1 VTYIS
6 NIRLLVS
13 ISALLGVLIISSC
26 SFFKPDFIPES
37 PKDLF
42 AEGVKALKEEQHI
55 HARTLFNKTI
65 EDFPDSKERIESL
78 LLLGRS
84 HYSLAEYEEAKIN
97 FQKFIDLYPVNKQA
111 DRAYFFRAMSD
122 YKMIDIAAR
131 DQTAAQEALN
141 GFELLINRFPK
152 SKYIKKAKKN
162 KKKCALRLAENIF
175 EIGKFYYNTGSY
187 QSAIPRLKDLLA
199 QNQNHKFSGEAAFL
213 LAESYYNEQNFI
225 EAVVSYNKLVN
236 KYPRSEFI
244 VQAKKR
250 LKKLSNRGEKMN
262 SSFAPAAGLPR

>member
-1 VTYIS
+1 MTYIS
-6 NIRLLVS
+6 NTRLLVS
-13 ISALLGVLIISSC
+13 VNVILGALVISSC

-55 HARTLFNKTI
+55 HARTLFNQTI

-84 HYSLAEYEEAKIN
+84 HYSLAEYEEAKNN
-97 FQKFIDLYPVNKQA
+97 FQKFIDLYPVNKQV
-111 DRAYFFRAMSD
+111 DRAYFFKAMSD
-122 YKMIDIAAR
+122 YKMIDIATR
-131 DQTAAQEALN
+131 DQTAAQEAIN

-152 SKYIKKAKKN
+152 SKYIEKAKIN
-162 KKKCALRLAENIF
+162 KKKCELRLAENVF

-187 QSAIPRLKDLLA
+187 QSAIPRLKNLLA
-199 QNQNHKFSGEAAFL
+199 QNPNHKFSDEAAFL
-213 LAESYYNEQNFI
+213 LAESYYNEQNFT
-225 EAVVSYNKLVN
+225 EAVVSYKNLLK
-236 KYPRSEFI
+236 KYPRSQFI

-250 LKKLSNRGEKMN
+250 LK
-262 SSFAPAAGLPR
+262 GLRR